1 MIRRFAILVALVA
14 CHGEPAQQPVAK
26 HDMLTASLALARH
39 DYAKDADVE
48 VTVELANSTPNPVT
62 IPAQVL
68 DTAALLLEVSDTKGA
83 KVATT
88 SPPVPKEEKLTFAPN
103 EHKIVKVTLGVFS
116 PTLPSGDYIVAPNPA
131 VANGNPVTFHIR

>member
-1 MIRRFAILVALVA
+1 MRWLALA
-14 CHGEPAQQPVAK
+14 LALAARHGEEPKKPVATNT
-26 HDMLTASLALARH
+26 MLTASLALARH

-48 VTVELANSTPNPVT
+48 VTVELRNSTANPVT

-68 DTAALLLEVSDTKGA
+68 DTAALLLEVSDAKGTH
-83 KVATT
+83 VSTT
-88 SPPVPKEEKLTFAPN
+88 SPPVPKEENVTLAPN
-103 EHKIVKVTLGVFS
+103 EHRVVKVTLGVFS